1 MMANLKQKD
10 NFNVTIIPNLLKT
23 DLKSNLDSIINF
35 LLELNMTVFI
45 PKQYADANLN
55 NNSIIFDLELE
66 DSLEKSDMVI
76 AAGGDGTII
85 RAAKQAALKNKPI
98 LGINF
103 GRLGFTSG
111 LEKEDLSKLN
121 RLITGEYDIQKRV
134 MLLVEIVKESK
145 RQKFY
150 AINDAVIS
158 RGELSRTIDL
168 DILMHDTEV
177 CNYRAD
183 GIILA
188 TPMGSTGYSLS
199 AGGPIVDPGMECILM
214 TPICPHS
221 MFARPSIFNK
231 YTKLKIKVAARE
243 FVGTFLT
250 IDGDKVVDIESSD
263 FIEISVS
270 NFSVEMITFDQKC
283 FYKRI
288 GEKLSKRKS

>member
-1 MMANLKQKD
+1 MSNLKKARSLS
-10 NFNVTIIPNLLKT
+10 VTIIPNIFKENLKT
-23 DLKSNLDSIINF
+23 NLSDIIN
-35 LLELNMTVFI
+35 LLLNLNVNVFI
-45 PKQYADANLN
+45 PKQYADKIEKNTLIVSNLTL
-55 NNSIIFDLELE
+55 DEALEE
-66 DSLEKSDMVI
+66 SDVVI
-76 AAGGDGTII
+76 AVGGDGTII
-85 RAAKQAALKNKPI
+85 RAAKQAAFKNKPI
-98 LGINF
+98 LGVNF

-121 RLITGEYDIQKRV
+121 RLVTGKYDIQNRV
-134 MLLVEIVKESK
+134 VLIVEIVKGNK
-145 RQKFY
+145 RKKFY

-168 DILMHDTEV
+168 DIFIQDTEV

-221 MFARPSIFNK
+221 MFARPSVFNRT
-231 YTKLKIKVAARE
+231 TKLRIKVSARE
-243 FVGTFLT
+243 SVGAFLT
-250 IDGDKVVDIESSD
+250 VDGDKAVDIENSD
-263 FIEISVS
+263 FVEISVS
-270 NFSVEMITFDQKC
+270 NYSLEMITFDQKC
-283 FYKRI
+283 SYKRI